1 VVEAFTPT
9 EKRPPVANKAL
20 LRQQVAAVAAQVAD
34 CTNQAAGSGY
44 RGSGTAVLTYMVTPD
59 KKKQTVEIEQTGI
72 EYDGTTID
80 NQPLLDC
87 LKDTSK
93 AMTFAYVPDTDGVF
107 ALRRVKVA
115 DGKVVEN
122 AFVNFHY
129 VR

>member
-1 VVEAFTPT
+1 MVEAFTPP
-9 EKRPPVANKAL
+9 EKHPPIANKAL
-20 LRQQVAAVAAQVAD
+20 LRQKVAALGAQVAD
-34 CTNQAAGSGY
+34 CAKQADDSGY
-44 RGSGTAVLTYMVTPD
+44 RANGTAVLTFLVTPD
-59 KKKQTVEIEQTGI
+59 KKKQDVEIEQTGI

-93 AMTFAYVPDTDGVF
+93 AMTFKYVPDTDGVLG
-107 ALRRVKVA
+107 LRRVKLA

-122 AFVNFHY
+122 AFMYFHY

>member
-1 VVEAFTPT
+1 
-9 EKRPPVANKAL
+9 
-20 LRQQVAAVAAQVAD
+20 
-34 CTNQAAGSGY
+34 
-44 RGSGTAVLTYMVTPD
+44 MVTPD
-59 KKKQTVEIEQTGI
+59 KKKQQVDPATGV

-93 AMTFAYVPDTDGVF
+93 AMTFTYVPDTDGVF
-107 ALRRVKVA
+107 ALRRVKLA